1 LATPFWN
8 TEKNKNPNA
17 PEPMVSSN
25 KTLIDNQLIYQSL
38 GQAQLWKNV
47 CLGTVDSGGDYP
59 NKFVTL
65 IVLSLV

>member
-1 LATPFWN
+1 
-8 TEKNKNPNA
+8 
-17 PEPMVSSN
+17 MVSSS

-47 CLGTVDSGGDYP
+47 CLGTVDSGGDHP

-65 IVLSLV
+65 IVLSDFKYPSKGACTQADNPRG